1 MPRLCTAQSFALL
14 AILASGGAAAEP
26 GKPPAGPAPEARQP
40 EPDAAAAKI
49 ARLVAELGHD
59 DWAVRE
65 QASAA
70 LRALGEPAL
79 AALEPAA
86 KSPDPEVRARA
97 GELLLQIRRDLAFSR
112 MGNTLIAE
120 TYADRVVEVDREGQE
135 VWVLDGLDKP
145 VVAQRFGAGL
155 TLVAEREGGRVTVFD
170 RDKQPLWRMENLGR
184 VWHAQRLANG
194 HVLMTCCGE
203 ELFSDGRVVEV
214 DENKKTVWEAKD
226 LAAPRSCQRL
236 ADGRTLIVERK
247 KDRVIELDR
256 EGQVVWKAEGLHAP
270 LFAARLAGGNTLVAE
285 WSPARAVELDKDG
298 KEVWSFAAGLSGT
311 STAQRLAGGETL
323 VTDFGTGRVV
333 QVDPKGEAVWEKSGL
348 NSPCWGMRLERAPE
362 ADPKAPGAAGPKAP
376 SVPTPRP
383 PT

>member
-1 MPRLCTAQSFALL
+1 MPRLSVVLVL
-14 AILASGGAAAEP
+14 VLPAILALGGAAAEP
-26 GKPPAGPAPEARQP
+26 DKPPAAEAGPEAARL
-40 EPDAAAAKI
+40 

-65 QASAA
+65 KASAA
-70 LRALGEPAL
+70 LRAAGEPAL
-79 AALEPAA
+79 AALETAA

-97 GELLLQIRRDLAFSR
+97 TELVGQIRRDLAFSR

-120 TYADRVVEVDREGQE
+120 TYADRVVEVDREGKE

-170 RDKQPLWRMENLGR
+170 RDRKPLWRMERLGH

-214 DENKKTVWEAKD
+214 DEDKKVVWEVKD

-247 KDRVIELDR
+247 KDRVIEVDH

-270 LFAARLAGGNTLVAE
+270 LFATRLAGGNTLVAE

-333 QVDPKGEAVWEKSGL
+333 QVDPKGEAVWEKGEL
-348 NSPCWGMRLERAPE
+348 NSPCWGLRLERAPAAE
-362 ADPKAPGAAGPKAP
+362 KGGPGAAGPKAP
-376 SVPTPRP
+376 SGSSTRP